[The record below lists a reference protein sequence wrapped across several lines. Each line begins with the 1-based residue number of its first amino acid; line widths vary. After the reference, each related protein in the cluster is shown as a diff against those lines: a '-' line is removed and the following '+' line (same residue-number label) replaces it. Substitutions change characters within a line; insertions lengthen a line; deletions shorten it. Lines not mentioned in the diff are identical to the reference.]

1 MRTLIIEDQRELAEE
16 IKSYLQKENFHC
28 TLAHSY
34 KEATEKLAGGNFDF
48 ILIDLGLPD
57 GNGMD
62 LLKEAKKTQESAL
75 YIIITAR
82 GEVQDKVEGLLSGAD
97 DYLAKPFSLLEMK
110 ARMQAI
116 LRRKSGW
123 NETAIAFGGFTMDT
137 QKREVAHNG
146 NVIELTKKE
155 FDLLYFLLIH
165 KNKVINRF
173 QLAEHIWG
181 EYFEDDHQSNFIDVH
196 VKNVR
201 KKLGS
206 FAPVDWLETVRGVG
220 YRIQLL

>member
-1 MRTLIIEDQRELAEE
+1 MRTLIVEDQQDLAQE
-16 IKSYLQKENFHC
+16 IKSFLEKENIHC
-28 TLAHSY
+28 ELVYTLKDAS
-34 KEATEKLAGGNFDF
+34 ESVVVNTFDF

-57 GNGMD
+57 GDGMD
-62 LLKEAKKTQESAL
+62 LLKQAKKTQPSAVF
-75 YIIITAR
+75 IIITAR
-82 GEVQDKVEGLLSGAD
+82 GEVHDKVNGLLSGAD
-97 DYLAKPFSLLEMK
+97 DYLAKPFSFLELK

-123 NETAIAFGGFTMDT
+123 NDSTIAFAGFVMDT
-137 QKREVAHNG
+137 QNRTVSFNAQEIV
-146 NVIELTKKE
+146 LTKKE

-201 KKLGS
+201 KKLGAYAS
-206 FAPVDWLETVRGVG
+206 TDWLETVRGVG
-220 YRIQLL
+220 YKIQL